1 MRMTRISIGGIEE
14 TTKIEHCSRRQ
25 KMASYVAF
33 KSLKIIGIRKARK
46 RKGVSQMRSVGK

>member
-46 RKGVSQMRSVGK
+46 RKGVSQMRSAGK